1 MISTYS
7 NVLAFA
13 VNAKM
18 STKLNVNAAPFVS
31 FSSARFPIP
40 PEPSVE
46 ANELALAMENT
57 QLKKRIV
64 ELKSAN
70 NNLKLLNKTIPDLK
84 NQVFLVEEM
93 GCEIVTLKDT
103 IAQLKNENERL
114 EKEKKHA
121 TKSFSATVSSL
132 FEEEDKNT
140 RLEDVILKQTS
151 AILELKAEIE
161 NLQKEKDAAIAN
173 MNAIQVQLCQKTYG
187 LNDYMAILERSTAE
201 YTRTLAHWLQ
211 EKMVLQ
217 STIETFSVVY
227 RAKNAECDQFKT
239 IVEGYERRIKEVQ
252 ACHGIVSE
260 LFVP

>member
-18 STKLNVNAAPFVS
+18 STKLNVNAAPFVP
-31 FSSARFPIP
+31 SS
-40 PEPSVE
+40 PELS
-46 ANELALAMENT
+46 ELARIKEENQALLMENT
-57 QLKKRIV
+57 
-64 ELKSAN
+64 
-70 NNLKLLNKTIPDLK
+70 
-84 NQVFLVEEM
+84 
-93 GCEIVTLKDT
+93 
-103 IAQLKNENERL
+103 QLKNENERL

-151 AILELKAEIE
+151 AILELKAAIE
-161 NLQKEKDAAIAN
+161 NLQKEKDVATAKVDT
-173 MNAIQVQLCQKTYG
+173 IQAQLDQKTHG
-187 LNDYMAILERSTAE
+187 MNNYMTVVEQSNAQYI
-201 YTRTLAHWLQ
+201 RTLYNKWLQ

-227 RAKNAECDQFKT
+227 RAKSAECDQFKT

-252 ACHGIVSE
+252 ARHGIVSE